1 MVKSQANTLSS
12 NDSRTW
18 QDLIWSSDPAFLRE
32 AAELAERLMRT
43 ELAGALFSLATLA
56 EEGQE

>member
-1 MVKSQANTLSS
+1 MTTSDFRS
-12 NDSRTW
+12 W
-18 QDLIWSSDPAFLRE
+18 QDLIWSSDPAFLRD

-43 ELAGALFSLATLA
+43 ELAEALFSLATLA